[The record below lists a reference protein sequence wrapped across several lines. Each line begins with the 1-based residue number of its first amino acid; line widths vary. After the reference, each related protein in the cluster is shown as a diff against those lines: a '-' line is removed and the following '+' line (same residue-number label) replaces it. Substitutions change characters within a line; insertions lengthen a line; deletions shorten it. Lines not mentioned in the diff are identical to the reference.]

1 MRSFVGTLLLA
12 SAYAQSSVSSDI
24 QAAVSSVTNW
34 LLGKTKENL
43 STDSQKKEFTLYD
56 VGNTTMGLKA
66 CFSLDNTALGVNF
79 VTAEFDL
86 SGPAANWATG
96 TAQLVYFQVEE
107 PVVSNTTARLLQA
120 TNSTAVNATG
130 TGNFE
135 GWSGSLFQPVN
146 STAIV
151 LKTNKNSW
159 GKKNFKTDT
168 SVYTSFGGA
177 DAVNTASSSAW

>member
-1 MRSFVGTLLLA
+1 M
-12 SAYAQSSVSSDI
+12 
-24 QAAVSSVTNW
+24 
-34 LLGKTKENL
+34 
-43 STDSQKKEFTLYD
+43 
-56 VGNTTMGLKA
+56 
-66 CFSLDNTALGVNF
+66 
-79 VTAEFDL
+79 
-86 SGPAANWATG
+86 
-96 TAQLVYFQVEE
+96 
-107 PVVSNTTARLLQA
+107 SNTTARLLQA